1 MLSIS
6 LAAGPAGSNVVC
18 GLSSAAAPHAA
29 SRAGMVSAARANRM
43 SLNVTRRC
51 MLLLSFLVIALPR
64 EDGGWHPPAPL
75 RRSLAPGCE
84 RFHNL
89 GPPGAPLSL
98 HPASAPPARGAVPS
112 AMSPL

>member
-6 LAAGPAGSNVVC
+6 LAAGPAGSKVVC

-75 RRSLAPGCE
+75 WRSLAPGCE
-84 RFHNL
+84 TFHNL
-89 GPPGAPLSL
+89 VAAPCPPVTRLTAAPV
-98 HPASAPPARGAVPS
+98 APGIG
-112 AMSPL
+112 